1 MFHFHFSNLFD
12 TVHNSIQF
20 ILVRYL
26 ISLKSILKINPN
38 SMKRFLLFFTLLC
51 CGALYSQN
59 DKTQKEK
66 KNVSPG
72 MHSFQERNTELN
84 QNPKIFKDSVWMALR
99 DIGPTKKIDSLWQ
112 EKLVNSSLYETMQK
126 AVDSASKIDQERII
140 TEVDTQTLKNRLA
153 MLNARSPMDI
163 SYNPSLAGVINF
175 YLNQERKTM
184 ERVMA
189 LSRYYFPMFE
199 QKLDKYDIPLEL
211 KYLAIVESA
220 LNPRAK
226 SWVGATGLWQFMYP
240 TGKMMDLT
248 VSSYVDE
255 RMDPVKATE
264 AACQYLEKL
273 YGMFD
278 DWNMALAAYNSG
290 PGNVAKAIRR
300 SGGKTDYWE
309 IRDHLPRET
318 AGYVPSFLAVMYV
331 YEFAEE
337 HNFNA
342 YQPEVT
348 YYETDTVR
356 VKDLLRFQRIEEA
369 TGIDKELLSFL
380 NPSYKLGIV
389 PYIPEYDYY
398 LRLPRKE
405 AGIFVANEDLIYEYA
420 RDKEINSPKKKRYV
434 EADDKIRYR
443 VRSGDYLGRIAR
455 KYGVYISQIKKWNH
469 MQNSRISVGQRL
481 TIYPRGPNGVAV
493 GSGKHTRPIQ
503 RKLPEKKKSANPG
516 HKTKSGKADKV
527 SVVKTK
533 GSKKT
538 EETKVEKPSESK
550 KAQEPKYYTVESGDS
565 LWSISRKIK
574 GVTVKEIKKWNGIG
588 GTSIKPGMRLKV
600 SEV

>member
-1 MFHFHFSNLFD
+1 
-12 TVHNSIQF
+12 
-20 ILVRYL
+20 
-26 ISLKSILKINPN
+26 
-38 SMKRFLLFFTLLC
+38 
-51 CGALYSQN
+51 
-59 DKTQKEK
+59 
-66 KNVSPG
+66 
-72 MHSFQERNTELN
+72 
-84 QNPKIFKDSVWMALR
+84 
-99 DIGPTKKIDSLWQ
+99 
-112 EKLVNSSLYETMQK
+112 
-126 AVDSASKIDQERII
+126 
-140 TEVDTQTLKNRLA
+140 
-153 MLNARSPMDI
+153 
-163 SYNPSLAGVINF
+163 
-175 YLNQERKTM
+175 
-184 ERVMA
+184 
-189 LSRYYFPMFE
+189 
-199 QKLDKYDIPLEL
+199 
-211 KYLAIVESA
+211 
-220 LNPRAK
+220 
-226 SWVGATGLWQFMYP
+226 
-240 TGKMMDLT
+240 
-248 VSSYVDE
+248 
-255 RMDPVKATE
+255 
-264 AACQYLEKL
+264 
-273 YGMFD
+273 
-278 DWNMALAAYNSG
+278 
-290 PGNVAKAIRR
+290 
-300 SGGKTDYWE
+300 
-309 IRDHLPRET
+309 
-318 AGYVPSFLAVMYV
+318 
-331 YEFAEE
+331 
-337 HNFNA
+337 
-342 YQPEVT
+342 
-348 YYETDTVR
+348 

-588 GTSIKPGMRLKV
+588 GTSINPGMRLKV
-600 SEV
+600 SEG